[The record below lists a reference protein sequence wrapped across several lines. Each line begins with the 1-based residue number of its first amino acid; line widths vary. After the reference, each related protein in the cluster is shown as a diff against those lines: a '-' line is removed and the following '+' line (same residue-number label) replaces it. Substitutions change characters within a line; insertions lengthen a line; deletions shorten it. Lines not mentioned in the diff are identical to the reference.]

1 MRHKNFKNINN
12 EAITKYQ
19 IKGKIN
25 GDLRVKMEKISKDKH
40 NWS

>member
-1 MRHKNFKNINN
+1 MRHKKFLNINN
-12 EAITKYQ
+12 EAIAKYQ

-25 GDLRVKMEKISKDKH
+25 GDLRVKMEISKDKH